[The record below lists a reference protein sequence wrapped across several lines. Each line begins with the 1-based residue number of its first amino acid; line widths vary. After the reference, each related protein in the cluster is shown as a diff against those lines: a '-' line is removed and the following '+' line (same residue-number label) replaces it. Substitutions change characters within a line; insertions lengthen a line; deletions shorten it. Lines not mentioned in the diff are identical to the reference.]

1 MREWRWKCGSR
12 DRGGGGFSSCFNN
25 ETLSWKLKSSG
36 VFMWTALVFVY
47 VSVRCATSVSARP
60 LKCVYVCVYICISVC
75 VCVCVSA
82 RACVYEWGD
91 RKKDIPKAWERV
103 RMSERKRRS
112 MRMYI
117 YCICTSI
124 ILQVNMCVCVS
135 VF

>member
-75 VCVCVSA
+75 VRERTRVCL
-82 RACVYEWGD
+82 
-91 RKKDIPKAWERV
+91 RV
-103 RMSERKRRS
+103 RGQEERHTES
-112 MRMYI
+112 MRESENEWEEKKVNAYVYI
-117 YCICTSI
+117 LY
-124 ILQVNMCVCVS
+124 LYVNYFTGEYVCVCVS